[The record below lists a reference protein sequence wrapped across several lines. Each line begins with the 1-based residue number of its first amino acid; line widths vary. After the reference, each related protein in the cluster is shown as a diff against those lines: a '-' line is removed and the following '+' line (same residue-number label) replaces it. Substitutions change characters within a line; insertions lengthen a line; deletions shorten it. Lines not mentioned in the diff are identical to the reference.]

1 MRLSI
6 RWKLTMWYGGVLA
19 LVLVAF
25 SAAIFLVLRYEGLE
39 RIDEGLNEEL
49 TDVLFE
55 INRASDAKGLME
67 WFQRRFFQHEGFDF
81 QITDAKGKR
90 FFASARLANAALPL
104 PSTQSKSVS
113 HESATVDTRGRWRI
127 VNVQVEGPDGLLTV
141 QVARSL
147 AAFDHEMGELLLT
160 LCLTGAATL
169 VVAIGGGY
177 FLARRALRPVQ
188 HMTRAANQIS
198 ADQLHK
204 RIEVDNPADELGAL
218 GQTLN
223 RMIERLERSFTE
235 IRLFTA
241 DASHELRTPLTA
253 IRTEAEVA
261 LGKLPDK
268 EHQQILG
275 SILEECDRLT
285 RLTDQLLTLSREDAG
300 VSKQVCEPVD
310 LAALVRGVVDTMRL
324 LAETKG
330 LRLDLEEHGPIEI
343 DGDPARLRQVF
354 YNVIDNAIK
363 YTPEGGSIEVRMES
377 LSRESRVSVAD
388 TGIGIPPE
396 HLARVFDRFYRVD
409 KARSRDQ
416 GGTGLGLTIARSI
429 VVAHGGK
436 FELKSTL
443 GQGTTCTLVLPLN
456 REYQGN
462 SRQDQEV
469 AR

>member
-19 LVLVAF
+19 LVLAAF
-25 SAAIFLVLRYEGLE
+25 CAAVFLALRYEGLE

-49 TDVLFE
+49 ADVLFE
-55 INRASDAKGLME
+55 INRASDSKSLME
-67 WFQRRFFQHEGFDF
+67 WLQRRFSQHEGFDF

-90 FFASARLANAALPL
+90 FFASARLANAVLPL
-104 PSTQSKSVS
+104 PGAQSKSY
-113 HESATVDTRGRWRI
+113 ESVTVDSRGRWRI
-127 VNVQVEGPDGLLTV
+127 VNVQAPGPDRLLTV

-147 AAFDHEMGELLLT
+147 AVFDHEMAELLVT
-160 LCLTGAATL
+160 LCLTGAGTL
-169 VVAIGGGY
+169 LIAIAGGY

-188 HMTRAANQIS
+188 HMTRTANQIG
-198 ADQLHK
+198 ADQLHR

-261 LGKLPDK
+261 LGKSPDK

-285 RLTDQLLTLSREDAG
+285 RLTEQLLTLSREDAG
-300 VSKQVCEPVD
+300 VSKQVCEAVD

-324 LAETKG
+324 LAESKG
-330 LRLDLEEHGPIEI
+330 LRLGLEEQGPVEI
-343 DGDPARLRQVF
+343 HGDPARLRQVF

-363 YTPEGGSIEVRMES
+363 YTPEGGSIEVRVES
-377 LSRESRVSVAD
+377 LSKEARVSVTD

-396 HLARVFDRFYRVD
+396 HLERVFDRFYRVD

-429 VVAHGGK
+429 VIAHSGK
-436 FELKSTL
+436 MELKSTL
-443 GQGTTCTLVLPLN
+443 GQGTICTVTLAILQP
-456 REYQGN
+456 
-462 SRQDQEV
+462 
-469 AR
+469 

>member
-1 MRLSI
+1 MSLSI

-19 LVLVAF
+19 LVLAAF
-25 SAAIFLVLRYEGLE
+25 STAVFLVMRYQGLA

-49 TDVLFE
+49 GDVLYE
-55 INRASDAKGLME
+55 IKRAGDSTSLLQWLE
-67 WFQRRFFQHEGFDF
+67 RRFSQHEGFDF
-81 QITDAKGKR
+81 QITAATGER
-90 FFASARLANAALPL
+90 FFASARLSSTVLPL
-104 PSTQSKSVS
+104 PSTQTHSPWYETLPVASQ
-113 HESATVDTRGRWRI
+113 GRWRT
-127 VNVQVEGPDGLLTV
+127 VNVQVEGPGGLLTV

-147 AAFDHEMGELLLT
+147 TAFDHEMSELLVT
-160 LCLTGAATL
+160 FCLTGPLTL
-169 VVAIGGGY
+169 LVAISGGY

-188 HMTRAANQIS
+188 HMTRTANQIS

-204 RIEVDNPADELGAL
+204 RIKVDNPGDELGAL

-223 RMIERLERSFTE
+223 HMIERLERSFTE

-275 SILEECDRLT
+275 SILEECDRLAH
-285 RLTDQLLTLSREDAG
+285 LTDQLLTLSREDAG
-300 VSKQVCEPVD
+300 VSKQVWEPVD
-310 LAALVRGVVDTMRL
+310 LAALVRGVVETMRL

-330 LRLDLEEHGPIEI
+330 LRIGLKEQGPVSIP
-343 DGDPARLRQVF
+343 GDAARLRQVF

-363 YTPEGGSIEVRMES
+363 YTPEGGSIEVRVEPRS
-377 LSRESRVSVAD
+377 QAAYVVVKD

-396 HLARVFDRFYRVD
+396 HLGRVFDRFYRVD

-429 VVAHGGK
+429 VVAHGGRM
-436 FELKSTL
+436 ELESNP
-443 GQGTTCTLVLPLN
+443 GQGTTCTVILPRN
-456 REYQGN
+456 PPFQGN
-462 SRQDQEV
+462 SN
-469 AR
+469 